1 MMSEIK
7 SGKEVI
13 GEFFQDIE
21 KIDGVDKKTV
31 TMLASLYR
39 EGKLTNTN
47 IENEM
52 DRMLQEEL
60 ATIEAKDDKD

>member
-1 MMSEIK
+1 MMVEIK

-13 GEFFQDIE
+13 DEFFQDIE

-60 ATIEAKDDKD
+60 ATIEGRNDKD

>member
-13 GEFFQDIE
+13 GGFFQDIE
-21 KIDGVDKKTV
+21 KINGVDKKTV

-52 DRMLQEEL
+52 DRMLREEL
-60 ATIEAKDDKD
+60 APIEAKDDKD

>member
-13 GEFFQDIE
+13 GDFFQDIE
-21 KIDGVDKKTV
+21 KINGVDKKTV
-31 TMLASLYR
+31 TMLASLYK
-39 EGKLTNTN
+39 EGKLTDTN

-60 ATIEAKDDKD
+60 ATIEAKDDKG

>member
-13 GEFFQDIE
+13 GGFFQDIE
-21 KIDGVDKKTV
+21 KINGVDKKTV
-31 TMLASLYR
+31 TMLASLYK
-39 EGKLTNTN
+39 EGKLTDTN

-60 ATIEAKDDKD
+60 APIEAKDDKD

>member
-1 MMSEIK
+1 MMVEIK

-13 GEFFQDIE
+13 DEFFQDIE

-52 DRMLQEEL
+52 DHMLREEL
-60 ATIEAKDDKD
+60 APIEAKDDKD

>member
-1 MMSEIK
+1 MMVEIK

-13 GEFFQDIE
+13 DEFFLDIVN
-21 KIDGVDKKTV
+21 IDGVDQKTV

-52 DRMLQEEL
+52 DRMLQEAL

>member
-1 MMSEIK
+1 MMVEIK

-13 GEFFQDIE
+13 GGFFQDIE
-21 KIDGVDKKTV
+21 KINGVDKKTV

-52 DRMLQEEL
+52 DRMLREEL
-60 ATIEAKDDKD
+60 APIEAKDDKD